1 MEQIAFESHMLTDR
15 DMSDIQFSNSYVLS
29 DWNKQNQVEY
39 EYEPILQAV
48 IFQYKTE

>member
-1 MEQIAFESHMLTDR
+1 MEQIVLNHTFQQDR
-15 DMSDIQFSNSYVLS
+15 DMSDIQFQQQLRAEELI
-29 DWNKQNQVEY
+29 KQNQVNY